1 MLRHWKALFYC
12 FWLADKP
19 LVQQE
24 LAWDLANLILACTDS
39 NGVAFVRAFWET
51 MCREWFDV
59 DKHRVD
65 KYLLLARRMVFFTF
79 KAMQQSGW
87 EDKLVG
93 DYLAVYRDIPI
104 EACDPKIPNSIRTH
118 VGDVYVDELVRLASD
133 IISESE
139 DSQAETAAIPVAVL
153 LEPFM
158 RFIGSTSIRH
168 LPAIIQESVFENIV
182 VRIAEAEER
191 NMAQGD
197 GESLATV
204 GSDVKDNEIADELLE
219 KVQFLLDSIPEIK
232 KLLLAVGGE
241 EGTRASGRKRLHL
254 IYQAL
259 CDTFPDEEND
269 IVLSKRITISEPI
282 GAQERKKADK
292 HKRKKANKKRE
303 NKEKRKQKTE
313 LDHDIVSASAADFEV
328 NALASEATAEDRRNY
343 DADIVKIRDMEK
355 RANTLIGV
363 DDSTK
368 PASKKAKR
376 KEKQQTNKS
385 SKQEDVPQLVPIAT
399 TEPARESTPTSVS
412 ASTAGDTS
420 AWVVRDKRNG
430 VKRPDNTKQIH
441 DIASLSLLA
450 ETEKTIVVRNKPAM
464 VATPVPARSKSN
476 QRTTPEN
483 KNSANGSS
491 DSGKKKRLG
500 WALERNSVKRFLKK
514 VPMLPSPEPI
524 SAAKQTVQL
533 RSALRKDS
541 AYGNG
546 PLDSQPPL
554 IPAQV
559 TPTQKKRRVSV
570 NGHPSTPVGGRTTPR
585 KRNEHAREL
594 GNAVPTAPFFFLKP
608 TSSYVTS
615 PGKIEIPQGCVDHHE
630 VELGVVIGK
639 TGRDIRLADAWN
651 HVAGYALGLDLTAR
665 NLQDEAKK
673 KGLPWSAA
681 KGFDTFTP
689 IGPFIPAS
697 EIPDPHSV
705 RLWIEVAGQV
715 RQNGL
720 TDAMIFQIPQLIEH
734 ISSIMTLE
742 EGDLVLTG
750 TPKGVGPI
758 LAGEHVVAGL
768 EYQGQELSRIEFDA
782 IQRS

>member
-1 MLRHWKALFYC
+1 
-12 FWLADKP
+12 
-19 LVQQE
+19 
-24 LAWDLANLILACTDS
+24 
-39 NGVAFVRAFWET
+39 
-51 MCREWFDV
+51 
-59 DKHRVD
+59 
-65 KYLLLARRMVFFTF
+65 
-79 KAMQQSGW
+79 
-87 EDKLVG
+87 
-93 DYLAVYRDIPI
+93 
-104 EACDPKIPNSIRTH
+104 
-118 VGDVYVDELVRLASD
+118 
-133 IISESE
+133 
-139 DSQAETAAIPVAVL
+139 
-153 LEPFM
+153 
-158 RFIGSTSIRH
+158 
-168 LPAIIQESVFENIV
+168 
-182 VRIAEAEER
+182 
-191 NMAQGD
+191 
-197 GESLATV
+197 
-204 GSDVKDNEIADELLE
+204 
-219 KVQFLLDSIPEIK
+219 
-232 KLLLAVGGE
+232 
-241 EGTRASGRKRLHL
+241 
-254 IYQAL
+254 
-259 CDTFPDEEND
+259 
-269 IVLSKRITISEPI
+269 
-282 GAQERKKADK
+282 
-292 HKRKKANKKRE
+292 
-303 NKEKRKQKTE
+303 
-313 LDHDIVSASAADFEV
+313 ASAADFEV

-585 KRNEHAREL
+585 KR
-594 GNAVPTAPFFFLKP
+594 
-608 TSSYVTS
+608 
-615 PGKIEIPQGCVDHHE
+615 
-630 VELGVVIGK
+630 
-639 TGRDIRLADAWN
+639 
-651 HVAGYALGLDLTAR
+651 
-665 NLQDEAKK
+665 
-673 KGLPWSAA
+673 
-681 KGFDTFTP
+681 
-689 IGPFIPAS
+689 
-697 EIPDPHSV
+697 
-705 RLWIEVAGQV
+705 
-715 RQNGL
+715 
-720 TDAMIFQIPQLIEH
+720 
-734 ISSIMTLE
+734 
-742 EGDLVLTG
+742 
-750 TPKGVGPI
+750 
-758 LAGEHVVAGL
+758 
-768 EYQGQELSRIEFDA
+768 
-782 IQRS
+782 